1 MQKRGMRA
9 GVEDRWHRAPREGEQ
24 PTPQGDGPQ
33 QPAGVWCMDP
43 RHGDPGTQITTTRH
57 GKGQRWYA
65 RWVDRDGKER
75 GKTFERKAAA
85 TFVTQVSSDMVIGTY
100 VDKSSA
106 VPFGIVA
113 DEWIAAKAPTVKPST
128 ATSYRSL
135 LNTVVLP
142 RWRDIS
148 LVDMTH
154 EDIQTWVTWMTTDR
168 EARHARSLIKAKND
182 ARKPLSARRAV
193 HAYGI
198 VSQVLA
204 CAIRTKR
211 LAVNPSD
218 DIELPRIVNREETAL
233 SLDQVNALVAAA
245 DEAAPIIQ
253 TLAFVG
259 LRFGEL
265 VALRVKDVDL
275 SKRRI
280 LVTKAFALVG
290 NDLVEGTTKTHQ
302 GRSVP
307 ILTDALADTLRSV
320 TQGRSPDDYLF
331 PGPDGE
337 PLRNDYLSWRF
348 AKAAE
353 SAGLAGITIK
363 TLRHT
368 AGSLALQ
375 AGASVVTVQKLLGHR
390 NATTTM
396 NVYSHMLPDDFDN
409 LAAKMDAAAR
419 AAVKA

>member
-1 MQKRGMRA
+1 
-9 GVEDRWHRAPREGEQ
+9 
-24 PTPQGDGPQ
+24 
-33 QPAGVWCMDP
+33 MDP
-43 RHGDPGTQITTTRH
+43 RHGDVGTQVTTTRH

-65 RWVDRDGKER
+65 RWVYREGKER
-75 GKTFERKAAA
+75 GKAFERKAAA
-85 TFVTQVSSDMVIGTY
+85 KASVAQVSSDIVVGTY
-100 VDKSSA
+100 VDQKSSA
-106 VPFGIVA
+106 IPFGIVA
-113 DEWIAAKAPTVKPST
+113 DEWIAAKAPTLKPST

-135 LNTVVLP
+135 LSTVVLP
-142 RWRDIS
+142 RWRDVRLADI
-148 LVDMTH
+148 TH

-168 EARHARSLIKAKND
+168 EARYARSLDKTKNE

-198 VSQVLA
+198 VKQVLA
-204 CAIRTKR
+204 YAIRTKR
-211 LAVNPSD
+211 LAINPSD
-218 DIELPRIVNREETAL
+218 DIELPRIVHREETAL
-233 SLDQVNALVAAA
+233 SLDQVKALVTAA
-245 DEAAPIIQ
+245 DEAGPIIE

-275 SKRRI
+275 KRRRI
-280 LVTKAFALVG
+280 LINKAVALVG
-290 NDLVEGTTKTHQ
+290 NDLIEGTTKTHQ
-302 GRSVP
+302 GRSAP
-307 ILTDALADTLRSV
+307 ILTDALADTLKSV
-320 TQGRSPDDYLF
+320 MHGRSPDDYLF
-331 PGPDGE
+331 PDPGGE

-348 AKAAE
+348 EKAAE
-353 SAGLAGITIK
+353 KAGLAGITIK

-396 NVYSHMLPDDFDN
+396 NIYSHMLPDDFDN

>member
-1 MQKRGMRA
+1 
-9 GVEDRWHRAPREGEQ
+9 
-24 PTPQGDGPQ
+24 
-33 QPAGVWCMDP
+33 MDS
-43 RHGDPGTQITTTRH
+43 RHGDVGTQVTTTRH

-65 RWVDRDGKER
+65 RWVDREGKER

-85 TFVTQVSSDMVIGTY
+85 KAFVAQVSSDIVVGTY
-100 VDKSSA
+100 VDQKSSA
-106 VPFGIVA
+106 IPFGLVA
-113 DEWIAAKAPTVKPST
+113 DEWIAAKAPTLKPST

-135 LNTVVLP
+135 LSTVVLP
-142 RWRDIS
+142 RWRDVRLADI
-148 LVDMTH
+148 TH

-168 EARHARSLIKAKND
+168 EARYARSLDKAKNE

-198 VSQVLA
+198 VKQVLA
-204 CAIRTKR
+204 YAIRTKR
-211 LAVNPSD
+211 LAINPSD
-218 DIELPRIVNREETAL
+218 DIELPRIVHREETAL
-233 SLDQVNALVAAA
+233 SLDQVKALVVAA
-245 DEAAPIIQ
+245 DEAGPIIE

-275 SKRRI
+275 KRRRI
-280 LVTKAFALVG
+280 LINKAVALVG
-290 NDLVEGTTKTHQ
+290 NDLIEGTTKTHQ
-302 GRSVP
+302 GRSAP
-307 ILTDALADTLRSV
+307 ILTDALADTLKSV
-320 TQGRSPDDYLF
+320 MHGRSPDDYLF
-331 PGPDGE
+331 PGPGGE

-348 AKAAE
+348 DKAAE
-353 SAGLAGITIK
+353 KAGLAGITIK

-375 AGASVVTVQKLLGHR
+375 TGASVVTVQKLLGHR

-396 NVYSHMLPDDFDN
+396 NIYSHMLPDDFDN
-409 LAAKMDAAAR
+409 LAAKMDAATR

>member
-1 MQKRGMRA
+1 
-9 GVEDRWHRAPREGEQ
+9 
-24 PTPQGDGPQ
+24 
-33 QPAGVWCMDP
+33 MDP
-43 RHGDPGTQITTTRH
+43 RHGDVGTQVTTTRH

-65 RWVDRDGKER
+65 RWVDREGKER

-85 TFVTQVSSDMVIGTY
+85 KAFVAQVSSDMVTGTY
-100 VDKSSA
+100 VDQKSSA
-106 VPFGIVA
+106 VPFGVVA
-113 DEWIAAKAPTVKPST
+113 NEWINAIAPTLKPST

-135 LNTVVLP
+135 LINLILP
-142 RWRDIS
+142 RWEDVRLADIS
-148 LVDMTH
+148 H
-154 EDIQTWVTWMTTDR
+154 NDIQQWVTWMTTNQD
-168 EARHARSLIKAKND
+168 ARQTRSNDKARNA
-182 ARKPLSARRAV
+182 ARKPLSPRRAV
-193 HAYGI
+193 HAYGRMHQI
-198 VSQVLA
+198 LA
-204 CAIRTKR
+204 YAIRTKR
-211 LAVNPSD
+211 LAVNPCD
-218 DIELPRIVNREETAL
+218 DIALPRVVSTGDIAL
-233 SLDQVNALVAAA
+233 SLEQVEALVAAA

-280 LVTKAFALVG
+280 LVNKAVALVG
-290 NDLVEGTTKTHQ
+290 NDLIEGTTKTHQ

-307 ILTDALADTLRSV
+307 ILTNALADTLKSV
-320 TQGRSPDDYLF
+320 MHGRSPNDYLF

-337 PLRNDYLSWRF
+337 PMRNDYLSWRF
-348 AKAAE
+348 EKAAQ
-353 SAGLAGITIK
+353 SAGLEGITIK

-409 LAAKMDAAAR
+409 LAAKMDIAAR
-419 AAVKA
+419 AAVKG